1 MTLLLKDSCLKNM
14 PHDISPP
21 GSSSGRSQK
30 DLNLK
35 VGVSSVPPQ
44 KGMCTFLPKVEVKLI
59 FINDTAPSCGQVK
72 LSTLCYPDKDSNPHI
87 TENRMP
93 GALRQL
99 RRFTRM
105 SICPNYTISYGVESG
120 MNQTQCKCQCFSAYY
135 STVAN

>member
-1 MTLLLKDSCLKNM
+1 M

-35 VGVSSVPPQ
+35 VGVSPVPPQ
-44 KGMCTFLPKVEVKLI
+44 KGMCMFLPKVEVKLV

-87 TENRMP
+87 IENRMP

-99 RRFTRM
+99 QRFTRM
-105 SICPNYTISYGVESG
+105 SICPNYTISYGVEAG
-120 MNQTQCKCQCFSAYY
+120 MNQTQ
-135 STVAN
+135 